1 MLNHKTL
8 SQMYS
13 KAYQVFLQWLHDKKK
28 HDYDFDVDY
37 INNLNGSYLKYH
49 MRDLYDFFD
58 EHDIHIEVYKEH
70 VLSEKQASIRWCF
83 DCGII
88 MSKGYDSRLFAEWAA
103 FKTGFKEL
111 EKKL

>member
-8 SQMYS
+8 SEMYT
-13 KAYQVFLQWLHDKKK
+13 KAYKVFLQWLQEKKK
-28 HDYDFDVDY
+28 HDFNIDY

-58 EHDIHIEVYKEH
+58 DQDIHIEVYKTHYLDDE
-70 VLSEKQASIRWCF
+70 SASMKWSF
-83 DCGII
+83 DCGSV
-88 MSKGYDSRLFAEWAA
+88 MSRGYDTRLFAEWAA

>member
-1 MLNHKTL
+1 
-8 SQMYS
+8 MYT
-13 KAYQVFLQWLHDKKK
+13 KAYKVFLQWLHDKKK

-58 EHDIHIEVYKEH
+58 DQDIHIEVYKTHYLDEE
-70 VLSEKQASIRWCF
+70 SASMKWSF
-83 DCGII
+83 DCGSV
-88 MSKGYDSRLFAEWAA
+88 MSKGYDTRLFAEWAA
-103 FKTGFKEL
+103 FKTAFKEL

>member
-8 SQMYS
+8 SEMYT
-13 KAYQVFLQWLHDKKK
+13 KAYRVFLQWLHDKKK

-58 EHDIHIEVYKEH
+58 DQDIHIEVYKIHYLDEE
-70 VLSEKQASIRWCF
+70 SASMKWSF
-83 DCGII
+83 DCGSV
-88 MSKGYDSRLFAEWAA
+88 MSKGYDTRLFAEWAA
-103 FKTGFKEL
+103 FKTAFKEL

>member
-8 SQMYS
+8 AEMYT
-13 KAYQVFLQWLHDKKK
+13 KAYKVFLFWLHENKKN
-28 HDYDFDVDY
+28 HYDFDVDY

-58 EHDIHIEVYKEH
+58 DQDIHIEVYKTHYLDEE
-70 VLSEKQASIRWCF
+70 SASVKWSF
-83 DCGII
+83 DCGSV
-88 MSKGYDSRLFAEWAA
+88 MSKGYDTRLFAEWAA
-103 FKTGFKEL
+103 FKTAFKEL

>member
-8 SQMYS
+8 SQMYT
-13 KAYQVFLQWLHDKKK
+13 KAYKVFLQWLHDKKK

-58 EHDIHIEVYKEH
+58 DQDIHIEVYKTHYLDEE
-70 VLSEKQASIRWCF
+70 SASMKWSF
-83 DCGII
+83 DCGSV
-88 MSKGYDSRLFAEWAA
+88 MSKGYDTRLFAEWAA
-103 FKTGFKEL
+103 FKTAFKEL

>member
-8 SQMYS
+8 SEMYS
-13 KAYQVFLQWLHDKKK
+13 KAYQVFLVWLQENKKQ
-28 HDYDFDVDY
+28 HYDFDVDY

>member
-8 SQMYS
+8 SEMYT
-13 KAYQVFLQWLHDKKK
+13 KAYRVFLQWLHDKKK

-58 EHDIHIEVYKEH
+58 DQDIHIEVYKTHYLDEE
-70 VLSEKQASIRWCF
+70 SASMKWSF
-83 DCGII
+83 DCGSV
-88 MSKGYDSRLFAEWAA
+88 MSKGYDTRLFAEWAA
-103 FKTGFKEL
+103 FKTAFKEL

>member
-8 SQMYS
+8 SEMYT
-13 KAYQVFLQWLHDKKK
+13 KAYKVFLQWLQEKKK
-28 HDYDFDVDY
+28 YDFNIDY

-58 EHDIHIEVYKEH
+58 DQDIHIEVYKEH
-70 VLSEKQASIRWCF
+70 VLGEKHSVRWCF
-83 DCGII
+83 DCGLI
-88 MSKGYDSRLFAEWAA
+88 MSKGYDTRLFAEWAA